1 VRPTPPKNA
10 EERAMRRCISSGRL
24 PATCTGNQLSKRVL
38 KIVERHPGRE
48 VSIVAHAA
56 RELGITQARVRDL
69 CRNGAIPAEM
79 TDGGQFRIPREV
91 LDKLKR
97 EGVPALPRPM
107 PKQRAGGGY
116 RGASPPRASGPSG

>member
-1 VRPTPPKNA
+1 MSVWLSRM
-10 EERAMRRCISSGRL
+10 ELLFYS
-24 PATCTGNQLSKRVL
+24 TGQ
-38 KIVERHPGRE
+38 
-48 VSIVAHAA
+48 AA

-97 EGVPALPRPM
+97 EGVPALPKRM
-107 PKQRAGGGY
+107 PNGRQELTVIPAPAR
-116 RGASPPRASGPSG
+116 RGHPALLAEPSEEVIDSAEDVV